1 MSAQEPLVFKSA
13 NEDWEFEQIHRLNYK
28 TFVEEIPQHHPS
40 ATRRLVD
47 KFHAENTYL
56 IGLQNQKLVGM
67 LAVRGNRPFSLDQK
81 LPDLDVHL
89 PRGRTI
95 CEIRLLALEKK
106 FRGARGGQ
114 ILQGILALLWQHGVE
129 KGYDLAIISGTT
141 RQFRLYQHLGFV
153 PFGPVVGSGDAQFQP
168 MYVTLETFEVTARE
182 FLRSSPARSFQPSAV
197 NFLPGPVAIRRE
209 VRRAFEQAPE
219 SHRGDS
225 FKKDFQSARQILCEL
240 VRARNVGVFM
250 GSGTLANDVVAGQL
264 SLLGGRGL
272 ILSNGEFGERLVDQ
286 ARRFSLKFDALK
298 FDWGQPLD
306 LAMVEKK
313 YFGANPEARSRG
325 HQSAHSSLAGSQSRL
340 TPAATVPRWLWCTHC
355 ETSTGLLA
363 DLSAL
368 KELCARHGTRLCLDC
383 ISTIGTMPVDLTG
396 VYLASGSSG
405 KGLRA
410 YPGLS
415 MVFYHHDAPAAPDK
429 LPRYLDLGFN
439 AQHDGT
445 PFTFSSN
452 LLHALHAAVKRVNWE
467 RRFAETAEWSAW
479 LRARLAETGLNLIG
493 NGALLSPAVI
503 TMALPAEM
511 NSTKIG
517 EAMQEAG
524 YLLSCNSGYLRR
536 KNWIQVCF
544 MGEGTQEKVVAL
556 ANALNRVCFHRHNTP
571 STAAPAEKSN
581 RSFVV

>member
-1 MSAQEPLVFKSA
+1 MSAQDPLVFKFA

-40 ATRRLVD
+40 AARRLVD

-56 IGLQNQKLVGM
+56 ICLQNQKLVGM

-240 VRARNVGVFM
+240 VRAKNVGLFM

-264 SLLGGRGL
+264 SLLGGHGL
-272 ILSNGEFGERLVDQ
+272 ILANGEFGERLIDQ
-286 ARRFSLKFDALK
+286 ARRLNLKFDELK
-298 FDWGQPLD
+298 FKWGEPLN
-306 LAMVEKK
+306 LALVEKK
-313 YFGANPEARSRG
+313 LCGDGRVPSHSEKSSLVTR
-325 HQSAHSSLAGSQSRL
+325 HSSLD
-340 TPAATVPRWLWCTHC
+340 WLWCTHC

-363 DLSAL
+363 DLAAL

-429 LPRYLDLGFN
+429 LPRYLDLGFS

-452 LLHALHAAVKRVNWE
+452 LLHALHAAVKRENWE
-467 RRFAETAEWSAW
+467 RRFAETAEWSNW
-479 LRARLAETGLNLIG
+479 LRERLTEAGFSLVG
-493 NGALLSPAVI
+493 NGASLSPAVI
-503 TMALPAEM
+503 TIALPAEM
-511 NSTKIG
+511 NSTKTG

-524 YLLSCNSGYLRR
+524 YLLSCNSEYLRR
-536 KNWIQVCF
+536 KNWIQVCL
-544 MGEGTQEKVVAL
+544 MGECTREKVVAL
-556 ANALNRVCFHRHNTP
+556 ANALNRACFLRHNVP
-571 STAAPAEKSN
+571 STTVTAEKSN
-581 RSFVV
+581 RSFAV

>member
-1 MSAQEPLVFKSA
+1 MSAQEPLVFKFA

-40 ATRRLVD
+40 ASRRLVD
-47 KFHAENTYL
+47 KFHTENTYL
-56 IGLQNQKLVGM
+56 ICLQNQKLVGM
-67 LAVRGNRPFSLDQK
+67 LAVRGHRPFSLDQK
-81 LPDLDVHL
+81 LPDLDAHL

-141 RQFRLYQHLGFV
+141 RQFKLYQHLGFV

-240 VRARNVGVFM
+240 VRAKHVGLFM
-250 GSGTLANDVVAGQL
+250 GSGTLANDVVAAQL
-264 SLLGGRGL
+264 SLLEGRGL
-272 ILSNGEFGERLVDQ
+272 ILSNGEFGERLMDQ
-286 ARRFSLKFDALK
+286 AWRFNLKFDALK
-298 FDWGQPLD
+298 FDWGKPLD
-306 LAMVEKK
+306 LALVERRYFVTAAETHGRPSKSGKSSMVNRQPVIK
-313 YFGANPEARSRG
+313 
-325 HQSAHSSLAGSQSRL
+325 
-340 TPAATVPRWLWCTHC
+340 WLWCAHC

-363 DLSAL
+363 DLDAL
-368 KELCARHGTRLCLDC
+368 KKLCARHGTLLCLDC
-383 ISTIGTMPVDLTG
+383 ISTVGTMPVDLTG

-415 MVFYHHDAPAAPDK
+415 MVFYHHDVPAAADK

-467 RRFAETAEWSAW
+467 RRFAESAEWSAW
-479 LRARLAETGLNLIG
+479 LRERLAEMGFNPIGTGT
-493 NGALLSPAVI
+493 LLSPAVI
-503 TMALPAEM
+503 TIALPPEM
-511 NSTKIG
+511 NSTKTG
-517 EAMQEAG
+517 EAMQQAG
-524 YLLSCNSGYLRR
+524 YLLSCHSEYLRR

-544 MGEGTQEKVVAL
+544 MGECTREKVVAL
-556 ANALNRVCFHRHNTP
+556 ANALNRVCFRRNVQP
-571 STAAPAEKSN
+571 AMVAADN
-581 RSFVV
+581 RARL